1 MRGEFVDLDGARLY
15 YYATGTR
22 GVGEPVVFLHGFPTS
37 GHLWS
42 DVAPLVPAGHR
53 VVVMDLLGYGRSDLP
68 RGRSVGV
75 RAHAERVIAL
85 FDLLGISRACVVG
98 HDMGGGIA
106 QQLAT
111 RHAHRVSALCLVNS
125 IAFADWPTRILK
137 LARAALPLTRHLPPA
152 WVLPLLKMEVVRG
165 YMDAERAH
173 HSVERYIRPF
183 ATPDGRDA
191 LVAHLRALDATD
203 TAAIAPSL
211 HDIAVPTSIVWGR
224 QDPFLPVALAE
235 RLREAIP
242 GATIDVIDDGRHFTP
257 EECPHRVADAIAAL
271 LSRTLSGRP

>member
-15 YYATGTR
+15 YYAAGTR
-22 GVGEPVVFLHGFPTS
+22 GAGEPVVFLHGFPTS

-42 DVAPLVPAGHR
+42 EVAPLVPPGHR
-53 VVVMDLLGYGRSDLP
+53 VIVMDLLGYGRSDLP
-68 RGRSVGV
+68 RGRSVSV
-75 RAHAERVIAL
+75 RAHAERVVAL
-85 FDLLGISRACVVG
+85 FDVLGIARACVVG

-111 RHAHRVSALCLVNS
+111 RHANRVSALCLVNS

-152 WVLPLLKMEVVRG
+152 WVLPLLRMEVVRG
-165 YMDAERAH
+165 YMDEERGQ
-173 HSVERYIRPF
+173 HSVERYIRAF
-183 ATPDGRDA
+183 STPDGRDA

-203 TAAIAPSL
+203 TATIASSL
-211 HDIAVPTSIVWGR
+211 RDIAVPTSIVWGR
-224 QDPFLPVALAE
+224 EDPFLPFAFAE
-235 RLREAIP
+235 RLHQVIP
-242 GATIDVIDDGRHFTP
+242 GSTIDLIAGARHFTP

-271 LSRTLSGRP
+271 LAHT